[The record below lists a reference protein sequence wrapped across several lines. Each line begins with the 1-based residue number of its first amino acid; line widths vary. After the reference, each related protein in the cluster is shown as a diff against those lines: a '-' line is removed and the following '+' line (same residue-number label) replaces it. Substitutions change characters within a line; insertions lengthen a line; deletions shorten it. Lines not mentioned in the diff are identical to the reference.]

1 MTDTILVVDDK
12 ANVRMLLQEHL
23 TEQGYRVLSAD
34 NGRNAL
40 YTARHQ
46 KPNLILLDIMM
57 PEMDGYQF
65 LAQYRR
71 ESNVPVI
78 IITAKDE
85 ETDAVL
91 GLELGADDYIIKPFR
106 MRELMA
112 RIRAVMRRIDQD
124 IPIQKMLRS
133 GDLTLDK
140 HTHTVTRA
148 GNLVHLTPIE
158 FDLLEI
164 VMSSPGQ
171 VFTRESLM
179 ERLSDSGFAGYE
191 RTINVHVRNLRAKIE
206 IDPANPEFI
215 ETIFGVGYRFHKES
229 LPE

>member
-1 MTDTILVVDDK
+1 
-12 ANVRMLLQEHL
+12 
-23 TEQGYRVLSAD
+23 
-34 NGRNAL
+34 
-40 YTARHQ
+40 
-46 KPNLILLDIMM
+46 M

-112 RIRAVMRRIDQD
+112 RIRAVMRRTDQD